1 MSKKKACK
9 KCKMFV
15 TGDKCP
21 GCGSESFSTSW
32 QGRLYI
38 KDANKSMI
46 AEEVK
51 CKIKGEYAIKVK

>member
-1 MSKKKACK
+1 
-9 KCKMFV
+9 MFV

-38 KDANKSMI
+38 KDANNSMI